1 MLCLIVFGLSSI
13 FSSQLELIPEMEMP
27 MLIVSAVYPGA
38 SPDDVDQLVISKI
51 EDEIGTLSGVD
62 SVTSMSSENFGMV
75 LVQYDYDQDID
86 KAYDELKEKAG
97 WDQVGSPDD
106 ARYPTIIEMGNLL
119 ITRKKCPG

>member
-1 MLCLIVFGLSSI
+1 
-13 FSSQLELIPEMEMP
+13 MP

-86 KAYDELKEKAG
+86 KAYDDLKKKMDALVMRELYTQYKTAPTEEEKEKARREYLDRRG
-97 WDQVGSPDD
+97 VPDSF
-106 ARYPTIIEMGNLL
+106 RW
-119 ITRKKCPG
+119 